1 MRRFFT
7 RRRCAIIMNDA
18 ELDRAYNA
26 RAAVPDHLAIF
37 ERWRE
42 ASVQARR
49 HLRCDENFRYG
60 SGAAETFDWFPAKQ
74 ANAPVLA
81 FLHGGYWRAMD
92 KADFSFIAPAFVEAG
107 VSVAV
112 LNYGL
117 APTTPLA
124 EMVRQTLHACAW
136 LRRHVAGLGGDPDR
150 ISLAGHSAGA
160 QLAAMMVAAEW
171 PVFAADLPAAL
182 LHGVVS
188 ISGLFDLVPVS
199 RAPFLRNDLRLS
211 ASAARHVSPLSYM
224 PRHKVPLIT
233 AVGSLESAEFHRQ
246 THLIQKAWPH
256 CFVHEVPLHGR
267 NHFTAVDALADPAH
281 PLFRATLK
289 LVTH

>member
-1 MRRFFT
+1 
-7 RRRCAIIMNDA
+7 MNDA

-26 RAAVPDHLAIF
+26 RANIPDHPVIF

-42 ASVQARR
+42 ASLQARR
-49 HLRCDENFRYG
+49 HLRCDESYRYG
-60 SGAAETFDWFPAKQ
+60 SDASETFDWFPARQ

-92 KADFSFIAPAFVEAG
+92 KSDFSFIAPAYVEAG

-117 APTTPLA
+117 APATTLA

-160 QLAAMMVAAEW
+160 HLAAMMVAAEW
-171 PVFAADLPAAL
+171 PVFAADLPSTL
-182 LHGVVS
+182 VHGVVS
-188 ISGLFDLVPVS
+188 ISGLFDLLPVS

-211 ASAARHVSPLSYM
+211 ASAARHVSPVSYL
-224 PRHKVPLIT
+224 PRHNVPLVT

-246 THLIQKAWPH
+246 TRLIQTAWPH
-256 CFVHEVPLHGR
+256 CFIDDVPLQGR